1 MPDLTERQASDLAR
15 AAETAATS
23 AQQRAVAPL
32 LCRMAN
38 VDPVTG
44 REAVTAL
51 LLRLLRGHG
60 GELRA
65 AVEVAGRMLAGDARP
80 DGQVISVGSA
90 AHDPVMML
98 AHDIIQRCMRGAPE
112 RAWAEVERHPP
123 ARQAA
128 VLSVLAA
135 YLNYHFAGLNPLVLA
150 ATE

>member
-1 MPDLTERQASDLAR
+1 M
-15 AAETAATS
+15 
-23 AQQRAVAPL
+23 
-32 LCRMAN
+32 
-38 VDPVTG
+38 DPVTG
-44 REAVTAL
+44 RKAITPL
-51 LLRLLRGHG
+51 LLRLLRGDG

-65 AVEVAGRMLAGDARP
+65 AVEVAGRMLAGGARP
-80 DGQVISVGSA
+80 DGQVVSVGSA

-98 AHDIIQRCMRGAPE
+98 AHDAVQLSMRGEPG

-135 YLNYHFAGLNPLVLA
+135 YLNYHFAGLSPLVLA